1 MYENFRLVRHFT
13 PESARC
19 VVLDKRHSQV
29 SVMPK
34 KKRKSSEHISEINP
48 KRPKPS
54 QTWLKPTFFDGD
66 LHRPL
71 SLSWSLIHIYIFCCR
86 DQRRTRVSPAFF
98 STLTNIIIIAN
109 LIYIYTFFAGCHIY
123 PSKWRKLTSMKTI
136 HLSAEE
142 VDSKESDRT
151 SYQHHHKNHHKD
163 HHSPPHIKN
172 SRTPHNFSHG

>member
-1 MYENFRLVRHFT
+1 
-13 PESARC
+13 
-19 VVLDKRHSQV
+19 
-29 SVMPK
+29 MPK
-34 KKRKSSEHISEINP
+34 KKRKSSEHISEIDP

-71 SLSWSLIHIYIFCCR
+71 SLSWSWIHIFCCR
-86 DQRRTRVSPAFF
+86 DQRRTHVSPTFF

-109 LIYIYTFFAGCHIY
+109 LKYIYIYIFFAGCHIY

-136 HLSAEE
+136 HQSAEE

-151 SYQHHHKNHHKD
+151 SYQHHHKNHHKN
-163 HHSPPHIKN
+163 HHSPPTYQKQQN
-172 SRTPHNFSHG
+172 PP